1 MAKLTTRQA
10 DMFMYNMAK
19 PIIDKLSKKLGYEVY
34 VYYPGIDAPRVKNK
48 QQTFIEF
55 LRTTL
60 RPEPLSVSASGG
72 QWTPAQLRVII
83 HATEKK
89 DEFNPCADTADEFTR
104 VFNRRRCGY
113 DIIVRTS
120 YWEDTE
126 ARDGRKL
133 FSILIDYEYESY

>member
-1 MAKLTTRQA
+1 MAKLTTKQA
-10 DMFMYNMAK
+10 DNFMFQLAK

-34 VYYPGIDAPRVKNK
+34 VYYPDIEAPRIKNK
-48 QQTFIEF
+48 QRTFIEF

-60 RPEPLSVSASGG
+60 TPDPLGVQSTAG
-72 QWTPAQLRVII
+72 QWIPAQIRMLI

-89 DEFNPCADTADEFTR
+89 SEVKHCSDTIDEITR

-126 ARDGRKL
+126 PRDGRIL
-133 FSILIDYEYESY
+133 YSIVINYEYEGY